1 MKDRKLLMPVRRTT
15 RKFYLSPSA
24 GRNDLSAS
32 STVALIGSSTPS
44 QNDMRPSA
52 IDSVICPKRDR
63 SSFSNKPATTRS
75 ALWLIEVESL
85 AKMFPRNYK
94 SAFSQTDNC
103 VEKIMHH
110 IAARFG
116 LIVAVAVLAAAKVA
130 AQQAPSAAGQ
140 NLQPNAGGEEAAVKR
155 IVDGIMQPYLAQ
167 SQRIAGG
174 HVWKRSPFLGTIVAV
189 SLHGHRYF
197 FPYGKATDA
206 GAPFTRETLVEIGS
220 CTKTFTTTLFA
231 LAINRNQIAPDASAQ
246 KYMPNGYT
254 LRAQQLTP
262 LELADFTS
270 GMPDDPTNLPRG
282 LEQRSIEHY
291 TVRDFLTWASNYQP
305 RTRLPAPYKYSNAGI
320 GLLSYLVASATGK
333 TWEDQ
338 MNAEILQPL
347 GLNDTTL
354 RPTPEQQRRLAQ
366 GHNRAGQNAP
376 RWPVYAWYA
385 AGGLRSTAHD
395 MISFGEAYLGHNEV
409 NGKPV
414 SAELIA
420 AMQLAQKPIFTMPTG
435 NKQAMAWINNI
446 RGSSPVIM
454 KNGGTAGFGSGIAIC
469 PTKDAAIFIGINQA
483 GAQPIAKGV
492 EILGRLP

>member
-75 ALWLIEVESL
+75 ALWLMEVESL

-231 LAINRNQIAPDASAQ
+231 ASHQPQPNRP
-246 KYMPNGYT
+246 
-254 LRAQQLTP
+254 
-262 LELADFTS
+262 
-270 GMPDDPTNLPRG
+270 
-282 LEQRSIEHY
+282 
-291 TVRDFLTWASNYQP
+291 
-305 RTRLPAPYKYSNAGI
+305 
-320 GLLSYLVASATGK
+320 
-333 TWEDQ
+333 
-338 MNAEILQPL
+338 
-347 GLNDTTL
+347 
-354 RPTPEQQRRLAQ
+354 
-366 GHNRAGQNAP
+366 
-376 RWPVYAWYA
+376 
-385 AGGLRSTAHD
+385 
-395 MISFGEAYLGHNEV
+395 
-409 NGKPV
+409 
-414 SAELIA
+414 
-420 AMQLAQKPIFTMPTG
+420 
-435 NKQAMAWINNI
+435 
-446 RGSSPVIM
+446 
-454 KNGGTAGFGSGIAIC
+454 
-469 PTKDAAIFIGINQA
+469 
-483 GAQPIAKGV
+483 
-492 EILGRLP
+492 